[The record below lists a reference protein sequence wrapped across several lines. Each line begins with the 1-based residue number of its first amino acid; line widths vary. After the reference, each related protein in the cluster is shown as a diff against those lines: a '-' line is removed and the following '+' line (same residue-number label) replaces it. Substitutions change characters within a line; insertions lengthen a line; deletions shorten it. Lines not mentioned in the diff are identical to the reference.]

1 MLSNRELLAKISNE
15 LDELLE
21 DIVFVGS
28 ITLEYLIDEKIK
40 TAISLRTTEDVDI
53 VIQVSTKKGFYDFLE
68 KLREKGFGEDIQSP
82 TICTMKKGELKIDIM
97 PTKQEILGFTN
108 RWYAKGVKNTE
119 KIKLANGK
127 TINILKAPFFLAS
140 KIEAFFSRGIKD
152 PFLSKDLEDIL
163 DLINGRGVIV
173 QDVSLTNDL
182 ELINFL
188 SGKINQMLEDERT
201 YEAISGHFY
210 GQEER
215 FVVVIKRMKRIVEIG
230 KKYNGF

>member
-1 MLSNRELLAKISNE
+1 MLTNKELLAKISNE

-21 DIVFVGS
+21 DVVFVGS

-40 TAISLRTTEDVDI
+40 KAIYLRTTEDVDI

-68 KLREKGFGEDIQSP
+68 KLQQKGFGEDIQSP

-108 RWYAKGVKNTE
+108 RWYAKRVKNTK
-119 KIKLANGK
+119 KIKLDNGK

-152 PFLSKDLEDIL
+152 PFLSKDLEDIV
-163 DLINGRGVIV
+163 DLINGREAIV
-173 QDVSLTNDL
+173 QDVILSNDL
-182 ELINFL
+182 ELVNFL
-188 SGKINQMLEDERT
+188 SDKINQMLEDEKI

-210 GQEER
+210 GQEAR
-215 FVVVIKRMKRIVEIG
+215 FVVVIERMKRIVEIG
-230 KKYNGF
+230 KTYD